1 MSEISW
7 NSRPP
12 DEEPREETEARRRQ
26 RETSQ
31 GNETMPE
38 QRRQNI
44 PEAVNRLGQR
54 VRELRKRASLTQ
66 EELAERAGISVSF
79 LSMIERGD
87 RVPHIETLIMLGE
100 ALHISLPEMFLGFG
114 EPVKGSSGLLRPL
127 IDYLERQELDSGDV
141 EALLVIA
148 KTLYRDKGG

>member
-1 MSEISW
+1 MSEINW
-7 NSRPP
+7 NSKPAG
-12 DEEPREETEARRRQ
+12 EERRESTQAGRRQ
-26 RETSQ
+26 LGTSE
-31 GNETMPE
+31 GNEAMPE

-44 PEAVNRLGQR
+44 PEAVNRLGHR

-87 RVPHIETLIMLGE
+87 RVPHIETLVMLGQ
-100 ALHISLPEMFLGFG
+100 ALHVSLPEMFLGFG
-114 EPVKGSSGLLRPL
+114 EPVKGSTGRLRPL
-127 IDYLERQELDSGDV
+127 IDYLERQDLDASDV